1 MKICKLEVLCK
12 TGCQTW
18 YSGELV
24 IQFIRQSLKGRLHAL
39 ALLFGN
45 KGTAKDAAVHFSL
58 LVS

>member
-1 MKICKLEVLCK
+1 MKICKLEGLCK

-18 YSGELV
+18 YSV
-24 IQFIRQSLKGRLHAL
+24 SSYSVYSSKPKGGLHAP

-45 KGTAKDAAVHFSL
+45 KGTAKDAAVQFLL